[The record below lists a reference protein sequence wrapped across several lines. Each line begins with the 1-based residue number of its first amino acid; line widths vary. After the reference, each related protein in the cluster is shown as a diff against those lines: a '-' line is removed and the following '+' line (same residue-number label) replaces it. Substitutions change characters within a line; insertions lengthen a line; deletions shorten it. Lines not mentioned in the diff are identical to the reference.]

1 MRRDNT
7 ECVVRWTF
15 LRGNELLTC
24 QIHRLSRGRFRLSLI
39 PFTAKGPSAVEHFA
53 SIFTALQRHA
63 ELAAS
68 LRQAGWVVVAYSE
81 VPRTP
86 STHTRPDV
94 IAA

>member
-1 MRRDNT
+1 MRRDET
-7 ECVVRWTF
+7 QCVVRWTF

-39 PFTAKGPSAVEHFA
+39 PFGAKGRSAVENFA

-63 ELAAS
+63 ALAAS
-68 LRQAGWVVVAYSE
+68 LRQAGWEVVAYSD

-86 STHTRPDV
+86 ASHTQPDTL
-94 IAA
+94 AA